1 MSPKPRKAPSA
12 ADAVNAS
19 GRPIARVRAYAN
31 ASANSGEPRWQPIRP
46 TKKGAVPGLA
56 MRMPSNTPTNAP
68 SWRVRHAKAAAALPP
83 SGPES
88 FLAES
93 RAMEEE
99 EASRSA
105 SEAAKASVKI
115 SEEGGGG
122 AESERSADTSN
133 PVNVD

>member
-1 MSPKPRKAPSA
+1 M
-12 ADAVNAS
+12 
-19 GRPIARVRAYAN
+19 
-31 ASANSGEPRWQPIRP
+31 
-46 TKKGAVPGLA
+46 PGLA

-115 SEEGGGG
+115 SEE
-122 AESERSADTSN
+122 AEVAPRASGRPIRA